1 METSYQCHQ
10 CTFLLRL
17 IQLNLVLFVDSFVKL
32 TIHSRL
38 FCSRRYGSPPRRFR
52 SPRGS
57 IRFEPGRSEAGLKFS
72 SHRGGSAPRSTP
84 KVDPA
89 ERQHESDGNKLEVE
103 PDSKSKSLPPKNE
116 TEVSREEEERQR
128 LETVEQKRL
137 EFEERLRRLPTPGM
151 TPSLISIKA

>member
-84 KVDPA
+84 KVDLA

-103 PDSKSKSLPPKNE
+103 PDSKSKSLPPNKYSGCIKSKKND
-116 TEVSREEEERQR
+116 SS
-128 LETVEQKRL
+128 LKKD
-137 EFEERLRRLPTPGM
+137 FEGCQHPV
-151 TPSLISIKA
+151 